1 MFEFHNLLDK
11 SRCGSAIVLALL
23 VAISFVLD
31 KPAFAGDGGTA
42 AQPGPVRIAATAT
55 AGGAPATRTLPAAPA
70 TTPTPPAACPSLLDR
85 TALRLQDDAPQRLCQ
100 YAGQVTLV
108 VNTASYCGFTR
119 QYEGLEALY
128 RRYRA
133 RGFVVLGF
141 PSNDFG
147 QQEPD
152 SAKQIADFCFNT
164 YGVEFP
170 MFSKTV
176 VSGPKA
182 DPFFVALARDGGS
195 APKWN
200 FHKYLIGRDGK
211 LIAHYPSAVEPT
223 DARLTRDI
231 EQSLAR

>member
-1 MFEFHNLLDK
+1 LFKFNN
-11 SRCGSAIVLALL
+11 
-23 VAISFVLD
+23 FLD
-31 KPAFAGDGGTA
+31 KPHCGLAIVFSLVVAGSFVMDKLAFAGDGMTA
-42 AQPGPVRIAATAT
+42 VQPGPVRIAAA
-55 AGGAPATRTLPAAPA
+55 AGGTPAARSLPAGPATPP
-70 TTPTPPAACPSLLDR
+70 TTPAACPTLLDR
-85 TALRLQDDAPQRLCQ
+85 TALRLQDDVPQRLCQ

-108 VNTASYCGFTR
+108 VNTASYCGYTP
-119 QYEGLEALY
+119 QYKGLEALY

-211 LIAHYPSAVEPT
+211 LIASYPTAVEPL

>member
-1 MFEFHNLLDK
+1 LFRFNIPVDK
-11 SRCGSAIVLALL
+11 PRYGSAIVFSLL
-23 VAISFVLD
+23 VASLFVVD
-31 KPAFAGDGGTA
+31 KPAFAGDGVTA
-42 AQPGPVRIAATAT
+42 GQPGPVRIAATAGVT
-55 AGGAPATRTLPAAPA
+55 PAARSVPAPAAATPAAPA
-70 TTPTPPAACPSLLDR
+70 ACPTLLDR

-108 VNTASYCGFTR
+108 VNTASYCGYTP
-119 QYEGLEALY
+119 QYKGLEALY

-170 MFSKTV
+170 MFSKTI

-211 LIAHYPSAVEPT
+211 LIASYPTAVEPF

-231 EQSLAR
+231 ELSLAR